1 MSFEIDFFFRQFH
14 ALSISFKRSKFKANL
29 IHVMDF
35 ASVELFSVT
44 CLGLELIRKCKTQ
57 KTWKQTV
64 KQLPRQQ
71 GFTYHMI
78 WTPWIHHGHSL
89 NHVNEANSVWNSLK
103 KRSIFKGCIGINSNL
118 FIVLS
123 EKFMAKQVLTP
134 IHL

>member
-57 KTWKQTV
+57 KT
-64 KQLPRQQ
+64 
-71 GFTYHMI
+71 
-78 WTPWIHHGHSL
+78 
-89 NHVNEANSVWNSLK
+89 
-103 KRSIFKGCIGINSNL
+103 
-118 FIVLS
+118 
-123 EKFMAKQVLTP
+123 
-134 IHL
+134 